1 MQNFI
6 KETAQG
12 HATWWAQVLTQEERQ
27 DTRDAFRALLE
38 TAAVKRGQHESATEN
53 LRVVLD
59 YLQTEKAENY
69 KQKIE
74 SKRGPKSRKQEQL
87 FHLINHLT
95 KQKVSSAVPSSKTP
109 SKIAM

>member
-1 MQNFI
+1 MLHFTLTNSQAN
-6 KETAQG
+6 TS
-12 HATWWAQVLTQEERQ
+12 WWSQELTLDERQ
-27 DTRDAFRALLE
+27 DMRDAFAFLLE
-38 TAAVKRGQHESATEN
+38 TGAVKRGQHESATVN

-59 YLQTEKAENY
+59 YLQTEKADNY

-95 KQKVSSAVPSSKTP
+95 K
-109 SKIAM
+109 

>member
-1 MQNFI
+1 MQHFT
-6 KETAQG
+6 KENAQG
-12 HATWWAQVLTQEERQ
+12 HATWWNQELTLDERQ
-27 DTRDAFRALLE
+27 DTRDAFAFLLE
-38 TAAVKRGQHESATEN
+38 TGAVKRGQHESATEN

-59 YLQTEKAENY
+59 HLQTEKADNY

-95 KQKVSSAVPSSKTP
+95 K
-109 SKIAM
+109 